1 MHGTQAQSAFHASL
15 TAPDTSGFPVITTF
29 LDVHDPSGAFVHDIS
44 LPDLTILENDQPLSA
59 LDLQERKT
67 GIQFVIAI
75 TPGESFAT
83 RDGLGV
89 TRYEYFVHGL
99 LEGTWA
105 HLPTGMDDFSLITMG
120 GPQLMHTSN
129 SGAIRSALEVYRPGT
144 EGTAPSLEVLAA
156 ALQVASDPTPRPGME
171 RAILFIT
178 PPQSSEVALGIQSI
192 IASASQQDIHIFVWL
207 VAAQESIDL
216 PATDLLRNLASQTRA
231 TFFAYSLDEPI
242 PDLET
247 LLEPLRY
254 VYSLEYESQV
264 STAGPQLVAAQ
275 VRVGDQTVTTLPQ
288 SFDINLQPPSLVLLP
303 YPAQIT
309 RAFSGAV
316 TPAAEG
322 TVAELTPIQQ
332 LLNLQVTFPD
342 SYDRPLARTSLYVDG
357 ALHTE
362 NTSPP
367 FDQFTWDLRSYT
379 QAGEHTLR
387 VEAVDNLGLTGSTD
401 EISIRIIVP
410 PATQGMVVTLTQKSP
425 LLVGAV
431 GVVSAAVLLLALIMA
446 GRIRP
451 RPHPGQ
457 VSRPAGSRDKTVP
470 AGSRQRLHQDM
481 DSIAQGVKI
490 ATTPSGQPGLSPK
503 NWRQHIPW
511 LRRQEK
517 PLPAMAYLIP
527 LVGTDEPT
535 LTAPMQINVDDVTLG
550 RDPARTNLVIPHPS
564 LEGVHARLQH
574 EGQRFTLTD
583 AGSVAGTWVN
593 FRKVPPGGARLEHAD
608 IIHLGAVGFRFNL
621 ADPPQVRKVVVTPLE
636 PEP

>member
-1 MHGTQAQSAFHASL
+1 
-15 TAPDTSGFPVITTF
+15 
-29 LDVHDPSGAFVHDIS
+29 
-44 LPDLTILENDQPLSA
+44 
-59 LDLQERKT
+59 
-67 GIQFVIAI
+67 
-75 TPGESFAT
+75 
-83 RDGLGV
+83 
-89 TRYEYFVHGL
+89 
-99 LEGTWA
+99 
-105 HLPTGMDDFSLITMG
+105 
-120 GPQLMHTSN
+120 
-129 SGAIRSALEVYRPGT
+129 
-144 EGTAPSLEVLAA
+144 
-156 ALQVASDPTPRPGME
+156 
-171 RAILFIT
+171 
-178 PPQSSEVALGIQSI
+178 
-192 IASASQQDIHIFVWL
+192 
-207 VAAQESIDL
+207 
-216 PATDLLRNLASQTRA
+216 
-231 TFFAYSLDEPI
+231 
-242 PDLET
+242 
-247 LLEPLRY
+247 
-254 VYSLEYESQV
+254 
-264 STAGPQLVAAQ
+264 VAAQ

-309 RAFSGAV
+309 RAFSSAV

-550 RDPARTNLVIPHPS
+550 RDPARTILVIPHPS